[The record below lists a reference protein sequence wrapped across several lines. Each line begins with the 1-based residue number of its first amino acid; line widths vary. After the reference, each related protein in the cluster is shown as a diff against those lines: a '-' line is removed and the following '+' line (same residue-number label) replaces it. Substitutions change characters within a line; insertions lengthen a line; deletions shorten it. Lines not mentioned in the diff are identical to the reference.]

1 MEVLEGVDPRRQRC
15 EMSTSVHTF
24 PTTLVG
30 LWLVVLSFGLGMS
43 VPMRFCLVVGSC
55 VVLTFLVLLDVCC

>member
-1 MEVLEGVDPRRQRC
+1 VRDEHQCSYLPNDTCWVVA
-15 EMSTSVHTF
+15 
-24 PTTLVG
+24 
-30 LWLVVLSFGLGMS
+30 VLSFGLGMS